1 MDNKELK
8 NKLISIAIKELLADR
23 WHALDIKR
31 LSQLSKFPMEKVL
44 LECSTKHNLID
55 YWSDNINSEMV
66 ENLSILELK
75 QVSKKE
81 RVLELMLC
89 RFDAIKTKSKEINAL
104 INLSK
109 KSLSESSNNF
119 NRVIKGMRL
128 ILNYSDISTK
138 GVNGIIKIKALTII
152 WLITLREWNK
162 GELANEESIM
172 SALDKRLTLA
182 EKLNQ
187 LIL

>member
-8 NKLISIAIKELLADR
+8 DKLISIAIKELLANR
-23 WHALDIKR
+23 WHALDMKR
-31 LSQLSKFPMEKVL
+31 LSQLSKFPLEEVL
-44 LECSTKHNLID
+44 IAFGTKDNLID

-89 RFDAIKTKSKEINAL
+89 RFDAIKTKAKEINAL

-109 KSLSESSNNF
+109 KSVSESSNNF

-128 ILNYSDISTK
+128 ILNYADISTK

-152 WLITLREWNK
+152 WLVTLREWNK
-162 GELANEESIM
+162 GELTNEESIM
-172 SALDKRLTLA
+172 AALDKRLTLA

-187 LIL
+187 MIL